1 MNTISLLGR
10 IRTVS
15 YSNVKMLVFDM
26 AGTTVNEHGIVYKT
40 MYETLSNYGLG
51 IKPADLD
58 KWHGVHKYEVFEHF
72 LSNNEIFNMHNDSKQ
87 EMLKNDIN
95 DRFNK
100 SLKEKY
106 FSSDEISLI
115 HEDLP
120 LIFNNIR
127 KNDIKI
133 ALNTGYNKDIQH
145 LIIKKLSMNE
155 FIDDY
160 ISSEEVPKGRP
171 YPFMINTL
179 MERNGIEN
187 PNEVIK
193 FGDTKVDVLEG
204 INANCLASVGVL
216 SGADKENMLTNSTIV
231 IEDVTKIKL

>member
-1 MNTISLLGR
+1 
-10 IRTVS
+10 
-15 YSNVKMLVFDM
+15 
-26 AGTTVNEHGIVYKT
+26 
-40 MYETLSNYGLG
+40 
-51 IKPADLD
+51 
-58 KWHGVHKYEVFEHF
+58 
-72 LSNNEIFNMHNDSKQ
+72 
-87 EMLKNDIN
+87 
-95 DRFNK
+95 
-100 SLKEKY
+100 LKEKY
-106 FSSDEISLI
+106 FSSDEITLI

-127 KNDIKI
+127 KNNIKI

>member
-1 MNTISLLGR
+1 
-10 IRTVS
+10 
-15 YSNVKMLVFDM
+15 
-26 AGTTVNEHGIVYKT
+26 
-40 MYETLSNYGLG
+40 
-51 IKPADLD
+51 
-58 KWHGVHKYEVFEHF
+58 
-72 LSNNEIFNMHNDSKQ
+72 
-87 EMLKNDIN
+87 
-95 DRFNK
+95 
-100 SLKEKY
+100 
-106 FSSDEISLI
+106 
-115 HEDLP
+115 
-120 LIFNNIR
+120 
-127 KNDIKI
+127 
-133 ALNTGYNKDIQH
+133 
-145 LIIKKLSMNE
+145 MNE